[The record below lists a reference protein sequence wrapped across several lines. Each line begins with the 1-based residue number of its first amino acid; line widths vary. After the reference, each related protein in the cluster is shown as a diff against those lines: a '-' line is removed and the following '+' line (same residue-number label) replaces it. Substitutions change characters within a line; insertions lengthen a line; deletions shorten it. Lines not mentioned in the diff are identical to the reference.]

1 MPPSSFPTLETPR
14 LLLREIVHADAPAL
28 FAVHGDPES
37 MKWFGVDPLPDEA
50 AALKLVDLFAGW
62 RTMAAL
68 CRSVWNLTAHPM
80 LCQAR

>member
-1 MPPSSFPTLETPR
+1 
-14 LLLREIVHADAPAL
+14 
-28 FAVHGDPES
+28 